1 MLPVLNSN
9 TWFPTTFDDFFNNDW
24 MPKAK
29 ATAPAVNVKE
39 DDNAYTMEVAIP
51 GVKKDSC
58 KVNIDADGN
67 LEVSIENKTEQK
79 EEEKKNHYLRREFS
93 YANYQQVYTLPD
105 DIDKDKIAAKVEHGL
120 LTITMPK
127 QCCEKEKKIERQIEI
142 G

>member
-67 LEVSIENKTEQK
+67 LEVSIENKTEPK
-79 EEEKKNHYLRREFS
+79 EEERKKGEGWEGR
-93 YANYQQVYTLPD
+93 
-105 DIDKDKIAAKVEHGL
+105 K
-120 LTITMPK
+120 
-127 QCCEKEKKIERQIEI
+127 
-142 G
+142 